1 MKNGYLWR
9 CYKRKHKYNLN
20 WPLILDLPHRILMIE
35 GSGSGKTNVLINLIK
50 QQDDYYSITVKIY
63 LHVKDSYE
71 KNINILF
78 KKREKWSWKSGRF

>member
-1 MKNGYLWR
+1 
-9 CYKRKHKYNLN
+9 
-20 WPLILDLPHRILMIE
+20 MIE

-50 QQDDYYSITVKIY
+50 QQDDCYSITVKIY

-78 KKREKWSWKSGRF
+78 KKREKWS